1 MICFRI
7 SLRSGLKRLPSR
19 CGAETGG
26 GGGQKPAWVV
36 GFGIAE
42 EKAVVDGCAAA
53 ESLSGLASA
62 KSGAL
67 LWLADGLVPLFGA
80 LRELVFEREEEGG
93 VQRGEAVCLCFRVA
107 FGVTLVLGEW
117 VSGLRFLYNS
127 YNSALVD
134 RRGAWMSELDSAC
147 LKLDTVHFW
156 IGGNA
161 GLVDRDDDAGELACV
176 LAGEGELEPGRFG
189 GRVARRV
196 AGRPREGAWGSIAR
210 GKIGLGAG
218 WLRGCYRRG
227 GFIS

>member
-1 MICFRI
+1 M
-7 SLRSGLKRLPSR
+7 
-19 CGAETGG
+19 
-26 GGGQKPAWVV
+26 
-36 GFGIAE
+36 
-42 EKAVVDGCAAA
+42 
-53 ESLSGLASA
+53 
-62 KSGAL
+62 
-67 LWLADGLVPLFGA
+67 PLFGA

-127 YNSALVD
+127 YSSALVD

-147 LKLDTVHFW
+147 LKLDTVHFS

-176 LAGEGELEPGRFG
+176 LAGEGEMEPGRFG

-210 GKIGLGAG
+210 
-218 WLRGCYRRG
+218 LREEKLDLEPVGCGDATGG
-227 GFIS
+227 GFVS